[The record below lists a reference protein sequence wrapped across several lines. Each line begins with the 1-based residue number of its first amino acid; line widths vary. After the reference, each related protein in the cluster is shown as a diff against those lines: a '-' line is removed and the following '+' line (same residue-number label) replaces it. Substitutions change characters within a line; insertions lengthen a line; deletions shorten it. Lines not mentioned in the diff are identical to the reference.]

1 MNQKIILETVIDEE
15 AERGLL
21 GCCLLDCVKKVSEIF
36 DELGPDAVEVFS
48 HPDHRAVWM
57 ALVNVLSD
65 GKEPDLLKLSMILK
79 KGEYG
84 DPPPGGW
91 IPLLTLL
98 QDGVPSAENM
108 PYYFVSAK
116 DAMMRR
122 KAGRF
127 LTETYEKLGAQSGN
141 TKRLL
146 EEAEGQLMAINAE
159 TSSELIRLPTEFEPT
174 LKLIDSYSR
183 NETQLLG
190 LPTGYKFLD
199 RKMGGLVGGDLIVI
213 GGRPGSGKTVIGM
226 NIAVNQVVDPEGAL
240 IELPAPVLVFSMEMN
255 ARALGERVL
264 FSQTRANMVKFRTGF
279 VEDADIPKLI
289 AKAKQLK
296 DIPFWVD
303 DRPSLGIEQIRSK
316 ARQVKLLHGIKLV
329 VVDYLQLASGL
340 DKKRYFSR
348 QDEVADISKGLKA
361 MAKELDVPVI
371 ALAQLN
377 RNSAKSKY
385 DPPNLADLR
394 ESGQIEQDADFVGLL
409 NEVVSKEQDPNPPQP
424 GTPGYYTKKTD
435 LIIAKQRSG
444 PTGVIHFNFEKWCA
458 NFVSDDFE
466 NREAQDEED
475 EIIRDGDWGKI

>member
-1 MNQKIILETVIDEE
+1 MNGKIILETVVDEE
-15 AERGLL
+15 AERGIL
-21 GCCLLDCVKKVSEIF
+21 GCCLLDCIAKVSEIF
-36 DELGPDAVEVFS
+36 DELGPEAVEVFC
-48 HPDHRAVWM
+48 HPNHRAVWM
-57 ALVNVLSD
+57 ALVNVISD
-65 GKEPDLLKLSMILK
+65 GKEPDLLKLSMLLK

-84 DPPPGGW
+84 DAPTEGW
-91 IPLLTLL
+91 IALLTSL

-108 PYYFVSAK
+108 PFYFASAR
-116 DAMMRR
+116 DAMLRR

-127 LTETYEKLGAQSGN
+127 LTELYEKLGAQSGK

-146 EEAEGQLMAINAE
+146 EEAEGELMAINAE
-159 TSSELIRLPTEFEPT
+159 TASKLIRLPTEFKPT
-174 LKLIDSYSR
+174 LELIDAYKR
-183 NETQLLG
+183 GQPQLLG
-190 LPTGYKFLD
+190 LETGYKFLD

-240 IELPAPVLVFSMEMN
+240 IEQPAPVLVFSMEMS

-264 FSQTRANMVKFRTGF
+264 FSQTRANMVKFRTGY
-279 VEDADIPKLI
+279 VDDKDIPRLI
-289 AKAKQLK
+289 DKAEQLK
-296 DIPFWVD
+296 SIPFWVD
-303 DRPSLGIEQIRSK
+303 DRPSLGVEQIRSK
-316 ARQVKLLHGIKLV
+316 ARQVKLLHGIELIV
-329 VVDYLQLASGL
+329 IDYLQLASGL

-385 DPPNLADLR
+385 DAPNLADLR

-409 NEVVSKEQDPNPPQP
+409 HEIVSKEKDPHPPLK
-424 GTPGYYTKKTD
+424 GSMEYYTKKTD

-444 PTGVIHFNFEKWCA
+444 PTGVVHFDFEKWCA
-458 NFVSDDFE
+458 NFKSDDFE
-466 NREAQDEED
+466 NREAEDEE
-475 EIIRDGDWGKI
+475 EKIIKDGDWGKI

>member
-1 MNQKIILETVIDEE
+1 MDEE

-48 HPDHRAVWM
+48 HPYHRAVWM
-57 ALVNVLSD
+57 ALVNVISD
-65 GKEPDLLKLSMILK
+65 GKEPDLLKLSMLLK

-84 DPPPGGW
+84 DAPPDGW
-91 IPLLTLL
+91 IPLLTFL

-108 PYYFVSAK
+108 PYYFVAAR
-116 DAMMRR
+116 DAMLRR

-127 LTETYEKLGAQSGN
+127 LTETYEKLGAQSGK

-159 TSSELIRLPTEFEPT
+159 TASKLIQLPTEFEPT
-174 LKLIDSYSR
+174 LNLVNAYSR
-183 NETQLLG
+183 GETQMLG
-190 LPTGYKFLD
+190 LGTGYKFLD

-226 NIAVNQVVDPEGAL
+226 NIAVNQVVRNP
-240 IELPAPVLVFSMEMN
+240 PTPVLVFSMEMS
-255 ARALGERVL
+255 ARELGSRVL
-264 FSQTRANMVKFRTGF
+264 FSQTESNMVQFRTGY
-279 VEDADIPKLI
+279 VDDRDIPNLL
-289 AKAKQLK
+289 AKAKELG
-296 DIPFWVD
+296 DIPLWVD
-303 DRPSLGIEQIRSK
+303 ERPGLGIEQVRSK
-316 ARQVKLLHGIKLV
+316 ARQVKLLHGIELI
-329 VVDYLQLASGL
+329 VVDYLQLSSGL

-385 DPPNLADLR
+385 DAPNLADLR

-409 NEVVSKEQDPNPPQP
+409 HEIVSKEKDPNPPRK
-424 GTPGYYTKKTD
+424 GSKDYYTKKTD

-444 PTGVIHFNFEKWCA
+444 PTGVVHFNFEKWCA
-458 NFVSDDFE
+458 TFKSDDFE
-466 NREAQDEED
+466 NQEAQDEE
-475 EIIRDGDWGKI
+475 EQIIKDGDWGKI